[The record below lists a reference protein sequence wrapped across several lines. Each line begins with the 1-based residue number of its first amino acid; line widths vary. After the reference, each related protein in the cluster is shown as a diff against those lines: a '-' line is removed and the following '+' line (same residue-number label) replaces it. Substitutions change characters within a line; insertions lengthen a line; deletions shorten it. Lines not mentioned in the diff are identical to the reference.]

1 MSFPETV
8 FPNGDNDAEK
18 TKSCRATFIRKRNE
32 QYVLLESRKF
42 QNSLLM
48 SVALLELGNASD
60 FAANVWNRI
69 PVPIYAMVL
78 MAIGGTVALSMT
90 CFAILDA
97 RLSWRNIQLLRE
109 ERRYLC
115 GKRADCD
122 ASVQV
127 LFDSL
132 LEVNRWELGTEIIER
147 MSMDVLMGSGCV
159 IVGIGTLMAIG
170 GANPV
175 VFHASN
181 LLSGYIG
188 NSPAAFCG
196 VLIAVWCAYMWVR
209 SYKHGIAQA
218 DAVSKPL
225 LKRRMYL
232 VQMQSSISATTGI
245 VAGVGS
251 MLTAVRWYG
260 YVILIPCILSF
271 IFCNYAWRKW
281 IAYSRRSIMEFD
293 LIDQSY
299 LVGELKFVTHMQ
311 RLLTSQSPVHNLIP
325 ETSAVEALDLI
336 SRSRLFEEFC
346 SRLLQKAGAAAVL
359 GRSNAETQDVVTVE
373 LSDISALAG
382 QGLSAT
388 ILETAHECIVK
399 DGLAHFQDRQRHI
412 LEVLGSYYELL
423 MTSKKQ

>member
-1 MSFPETV
+1 MSSSETV
-8 FPNGDNDAEK
+8 FRHCDNDAEK
-18 TKSCRATFIRKRNE
+18 SKSCRATFIRKGNE

-42 QNSLLM
+42 RNRVLM
-48 SVALLELGNASD
+48 SVALLELGHASD

-78 MAIGGTVALSMT
+78 MAIGGSVALSMT
-90 CFAILDA
+90 CFAVWDA

-109 ERRYLC
+109 ERRYLY
-115 GKRADCD
+115 GKRADCNW
-122 ASVQV
+122 SVQV
-127 LFDSL
+127 LDSL
-132 LEVNRWELGTEIIER
+132 LEVNCWELGTEIIER
-147 MSMDVLMGSGCV
+147 ISMDVLMGSGCV

-196 VLIAVWCAYMWVR
+196 VLLA
-209 SYKHGIAQA
+209 HGIAQA
-218 DAVSKPL
+218 DAVSTPL

-251 MLTAVRWYG
+251 MLSAVRWYG
-260 YVILIPCILSF
+260 Y
-271 IFCNYAWRKW
+271 W
-281 IAYSRRSIMEFD
+281 IAYSRRSITEFD

-299 LVGELKFVTHMQ
+299 LVRELKFVIHMQ
-311 RLLTSQSPVHNLIP
+311 RLLTSQSPVHKLIP
-325 ETSAVEALDLI
+325 GTSAAAALDII

-346 SRLLQKAGAAAVL
+346 SRLLKKAGAAAVL
-359 GRSNAETQDVVTVE
+359 GRSNEETQDVVTVE
-373 LSDISALAG
+373 PSDISALVG

-388 ILETAHECIVK
+388 ILETARECI
-399 DGLAHFQDRQRHI
+399 DRQRHI

-423 MTSKKQ
+423 MTPNKQ